1 MIKAGIYGDP
11 DATGRD
17 LVRLLINH
25 PDVELISFVSE
36 KHAGPAL
43 DRIIPDLIGE
53 IDLRLTG
60 TLDLS
65 KINVLFCDGTD
76 GVPGAVIDKLRADKD
91 FRLIIIGGA
100 AQIPRLGEDDADDT
114 SAIIYGLPEINRKAM
129 VRGARAAVSPD
140 PLAHA
145 LLLAVFPLAKNLLLN
160 SGIEADI
167 VSSLDITP
175 DFNAE
180 VKDCLRSVQSSFNS
194 DVTVKSHTMQA
205 GKQRV
210 SSVTVRVDCAVDMGH
225 LREIYAGAYS
235 DHNFTFILPEHHPAD
250 AADIARTNKCLL
262 SLDRCSDGRLEICAV
277 IDNRLKGAAGNAVHI
292 MNLLFGLHERTGL
305 ALFGG
310 SELQEGR
317 IVLE

>member
-25 PDVELISFVSE
+25 PDVELMSFVSE
-36 KHAGPAL
+36 KHAGLAL

-60 TLDLS
+60 SLDLS
-65 KINVLFCDGTD
+65 KINVLFCTEGAH
-76 GVPGAVIDKLRADKD
+76 VPEAALEKLRDDKD
-91 FRLIIIGGA
+91 FRLIVIGGVS
-100 AQIPRLGEDDADDT
+100 QLPMLGEEAV
-114 SAIIYGLPEINRKAM
+114 YGLPEVNRKAM

-145 LLLAVFPLAKNLLLN
+145 LMLAVFPLAKNLLLN
-160 SGIEADI
+160 SDMEASI
-167 VSSLDITP
+167 ASSLEIAP
-175 DFNAE
+175 DFDTE
-180 VKDCLRSVQSSFNS
+180 IKDCLKSVQSSFNS
-194 DVTVKSHTMQA
+194 DVTVKSHTMWA

-225 LREIYAGAYS
+225 LREIYAEAYS

-262 SLDRCSDGRLEICAV
+262 SLDRCDDGRLEVCAV

-317 IVLE
+317 IVL